1 MPKIAQRTAANVASI
16 PAPVGGWN
24 VRDSLANM
32 SPTDAVTM
40 TNFFPTVSSVDLRGG
55 YSKWSTGITGQVE
68 TLMAYE
74 TGTVS
79 KLFGIAN
86 GNIYDCT
93 TQGAVGAAEK
103 TGLTNSRFEHINV
116 TTAGGSFLYA
126 CNGVDDPLLY
136 NGTTWA
142 SINGSSSPIAITGI
156 TTNKFNNVTLFKNRV
171 WFIEKDSLKAWYL
184 PTNSVGGAAEVL
196 DLSSIA
202 RMGGYIV
209 SLSAWTIDAGYGVDD
224 NLVFVTS
231 QGEIIVYR
239 GTDPSSAST
248 WALAGVWKLGAPV
261 SKRCLYKY
269 GGDLLILSLDGL
281 WPLASALQSS
291 RLDPRVNLSDKIQG
305 AITQATTQYQDSF
318 GWTMIYHAK
327 KSALWINVPVGL
339 GSQEQFVMNTITKS
353 WTRFTGWSANCWETF
368 NDDPYFGGNGYVAL
382 AWEGYVDDIND
393 INAVA
398 LQAFNYYESRGVK
411 KYFTRARPSI
421 FTDGTPAILVGIN
434 VDFDVSDTTGSL
446 NFSPTTYGLWDTSVW
461 DNSLWAGGT
470 IITNNWQGVTGI
482 GYCAGIQLKSASQ
495 GLQIEWAS
503 TDVVFQQGWAGI

>member
-1 MPKIAQRTAANVASI
+1 MKIAQRTAANVASI

-40 TNFFPTVSSVDLRGG
+40 TNFFPTVSSVNLRGG

-68 TLMAYE
+68 TVMAYE
-74 TGTVS
+74 TGTTS

-86 GNIYDCT
+86 GSIYNCT
-93 TQGAVGAAEK
+93 TAGAVGSAET

-116 TTAGGSFLYA
+116 TTAGGSYLYA
-126 CNGVDDPLLY
+126 CNGADDPLLY
-136 NGTTWA
+136 NGTTWLSVNA
-142 SINGSSSPIAITGI
+142 SSSIAITGI

-171 WFIEKDSLKAWYL
+171 WFIERQSLKAWYL

-209 SLSAWTIDAGYGVDD
+209 SFSAWTIDAGYGVDD

-261 SKRCLYKY
+261 SRRCLYKY

-281 WPLASALQSS
+281 LPLASALQSS

-305 AITQATTQYQDSF
+305 AITEATTAYQNSF
-318 GWTMIYHAK
+318 GWALLYHAK
-327 KSALWINVPVGL
+327 NNALWINVPVGL

-353 WTRFTGWSANCWETF
+353 WTRFTGWDANCWETF
-368 NDDPYFGGNGYVAL
+368 NDNPYFGGDGYVAL
-382 AWEGYVDDIND
+382 AWDGFVDDVND
-393 INAVA
+393 INAVV

-421 FTDGTPAILVGIN
+421 FTNGTPTILVGIN
-434 VDFDVSDTTGSL
+434 VDFDLSDTTGSL
-446 NFSPTTYGLWDTSVW
+446 NFSPSSYGVWGTSVW
-461 DNSLWAGGT
+461 DNALWASGT

>member
-40 TNFFPTVSSVDLRGG
+40 NNFFPTVSSVNLRGG
-55 YSKWSTGITGQVE
+55 YSKWSTGITGQVD

-79 KLFGIAN
+79 QLFGIAD
-86 GNIYDCT
+86 GKIYNCT
-93 TQGAVGAAEK
+93 TQGAVGAAVV
-103 TGLTNSRFEHINV
+103 TGLSNSRFEHINV
-116 TTAGGSFLYA
+116 TTAGGSYLYA

-136 NGTTWA
+136 NGTTWL
-142 SINGSSSPIAITGI
+142 SVNGSSSPIAITGV

-184 PTNSVGGAAEVL
+184 PTNSVGGVAEVL

-248 WALAGVWKLGAPV
+248 WALAGVWKIGAPV
-261 SKRCLYKY
+261 SRRCLYKY
-269 GGDLLILSLDGL
+269 GGDLLILNLDGL
-281 WPLASALQSS
+281 LPLASALQSS

-305 AITQATTQYQDSF
+305 AIIAATTLYQNSF
-318 GWTMIYHAK
+318 GWALIYHAK
-327 KSALWINVPVGL
+327 NSALWINVPVGL

-353 WTRFTGWSANCWETF
+353 WTRFTGWNANCWETF
-368 NDDPYFGGNGYVAL
+368 NDDPYFGSNGYVAL
-382 AWEGYVDDIND
+382 AWDGYVDDIND

-421 FTDGTPAILVGIN
+421 FTDGTPAVLVGIN

-446 NFSPTTYGLWDTSVW
+446 NFSPTTYGLWDTSIW
-461 DNSLWAGGT
+461 DNSLWASGT

>member
-136 NGTTWA
+136 NGTTWS

-281 WPLASALQSS
+281 LPLASALQSS

-305 AITQATTQYQDSF
+305 AIIAATTLYQNSF

-368 NDDPYFGGNGYVAL
+368 NDNPYFGGNGYVAL

-421 FTDGTPAILVGIN
+421 FTDGNPAILVGIN

-461 DNSLWAGGT
+461 DNALWAGGT

>member
-1 MPKIAQRTAANVASI
+1 
-16 PAPVGGWN
+16 
-24 VRDSLANM
+24 
-32 SPTDAVTM
+32 
-40 TNFFPTVSSVDLRGG
+40 
-55 YSKWSTGITGQVE
+55 
-68 TLMAYE
+68 MAYE

-86 GNIYDCT
+86 GSIYNCT

-142 SINGSSSPIAITGI
+142 SINGSSSPIAITGV
-156 TTNKFNNVTLFKNRV
+156 TTNKLNNVTLFKNRV

-202 RMGGYIV
+202 KMGGYIV

-239 GTDPSSAST
+239 GTDPASAST

-281 WPLASALQSS
+281 LPLASALQSS

-305 AITQATTQYQDSF
+305 AITEVTTAYQNSF

-327 KSALWINVPVGL
+327 NNALWINVPVSV

-353 WTRFTGWSANCWETF
+353 WTRFTGWAANCWETF
-368 NDDPYFGGNGYVAL
+368 NDDPYFGGNGYVGL
-382 AWEGYVDDIND
+382 AWDGYTDDIND

-421 FTDGTPAILVGIN
+421 FTNGSPSIVVGIN
-434 VDFDVSDTTGSL
+434 VDFDLSDTTGSL
-446 NFSPTTYGLWDTSVW
+446 NFSPTTYGFWDSSIWDTG
-461 DNSLWAGGT
+461 LWAGNT